1 MKSITLKV
9 ETSRGTNH
17 NCSILD
23 LKKMDIR
30 LNVFVSVSG
39 GGRGVCLYLILLFTS
54 AFETHHAWKAWKD
67 ASKQNLFQ
75 PYYAFQFIL
84 LQILVSLPVC
94 TADVQLII
102 LALLPAVSM
111 TMIHTLSQTNDQC
124 MWVSNDMLHVHTCV
138 MSALKPAWQYRLSFT
153 AKKNKFIE

>member
-67 ASKQNLFQ
+67 ASKQMIYSNLIMPSNSF
-75 PYYAFQFIL
+75 YYKYWSHCLF
-84 LQILVSLPVC
+84 
-94 TADVQLII
+94 
-102 LALLPAVSM
+102 ALR
-111 TMIHTLSQTNDQC
+111 
-124 MWVSNDMLHVHTCV
+124 
-138 MSALKPAWQYRLSFT
+138 MSS
-153 AKKNKFIE
+153 